1 MTEPVIVAHG
11 LGGSSDLPVPYAFS
25 VIGAAW
31 ALTFTFALVALAWK
45 RPRFDPAN
53 PTRPLPAVVTTLVDS
68 RVVRGVAA
76 VAALAFTGW
85 VLLAG
90 LCGPQTQSNALLGVF
105 YVLLWVGLVAI
116 SLLVGPVWRVI
127 SPMRTIYLLLQ
138 RITPERLSKPRLTYP
153 ESWGY
158 RPAALGL
165 FAFVWMELASP
176 NPAALL
182 WVKTW

>member
-1 MTEPVIVAHG
+1 LRGRAAPMTPAVIVAHG

-53 PTRPLPAVVTTLVDS
+53 PTRPLPAAVTTFMDS
-68 RVVRGVAA
+68 RVVRGIAA

-105 YVLLWVGLVAI
+105 YVQLWVGLVAI

-127 SPMRTIYLLLQ
+127 SPIRTVYLLLQ
-138 RITPERLSKPRLTYP
+138 LITPERLAEPRLTYP
-153 ESWGY
+153 
-158 RPAALGL
+158 
-165 FAFVWMELASP
+165 
-176 NPAALL
+176 
-182 WVKTW
+182 